1 MGNTNQ
7 WQIGV
12 RQPIT
17 WQTFLSKLHENE
29 KKLDQEG
36 ARLTPLPGLDPPRQ
50 YFDGA
55 EKQMILNADL
65 WFENWRF
72 YPPDD
77 STEIITLVIQVK
89 QAEHLRRLRRL
100 YLSKYTCV

>member
-77 STEIITLVIQVK
+77 STEIITLETVEWQSP
-89 QAEHLRRLRRL
+89 RN
-100 YLSKYTCV
+100 LSNRSIYIT